1 MIKGTKKDPKRKEK
15 KEWSPS
21 IYTHS
26 KNGGWLMCASITCEK
41 KTKKERKRK
50 HSYICTQ
57 NSGKKAFMCIYTREK
72 KKREKGKIKSR
83 YICTPKKG
91 RKEKMK
97 TPVYMHTK
105 LLEETACVHLYRGK
119 EKRKKRRKKMMRL
132 YLHTKRGCVCSY
144 NSGKKDERKDEK
156 AGSPLSFCIAFLHFF
171 ALQMYA
177 PLTMQ
182 R

>member
-21 IYTHS
+21 IYTHN
-26 KNGGWLMCASITCEK
+26 KKGGLLMCASITCEK
-41 KTKKERKRK
+41 KQNKKSEKG
-50 HSYICTQ
+50 SVYTYTQ
-57 NSGKKAFMCIYTREK
+57 NNGKMAFMCIYTRGK
-72 KKREKGKIKSR
+72 KKRENGKIKSL
-83 YICTPKKG
+83 YICTPKKD
-91 RKEKMK
+91 RKEKWK

-105 LLEETACVHLYRGK
+105 LLEESACVHLYRGK
-119 EKRKKRRKKMMRL
+119 EKRKKRMRL

-144 NSGKKDERKDEK
+144 NGGKKDERKDGK
-156 AGSPLSFCIAFLHFF
+156 AGLPPFFCIAFLYFF

-177 PLTMQ
+177 PLTRQ

>member
-1 MIKGTKKDPKRKEK
+1 
-15 KEWSPS
+15 
-21 IYTHS
+21 
-26 KNGGWLMCASITCEK
+26 MCASITCEK

-177 PLTMQ
+177 PLT
-182 R
+182 RRR